1 MKNIDQLNE
10 SQANIDDVVSAYR
23 IFLGRN
29 PDSAGLATY
38 QSLIQK
44 GELTLEQLFQA
55 FTTAPEFK
63 EKHSHRPT
71 PTQMPPVS
79 LKEQFKRKVSRR
91 LNRFLRKA
99 SGQTNAAIN
108 PLPLNPEIKILRSP
122 SELDAM
128 LAHCDAMMAQSV
140 DEYRKAAGSF
150 HYVPSEPYP
159 DDPHSQA
166 YRDFQA
172 KLYQEIS
179 GRSNYGSLDNEES
192 PFDLEQAKRSP
203 YPYQTESALEVGNQL
218 IAQGFLLKTANLQPG
233 AKVLEFGPGWGNTTL
248 HMLTM
253 GYELTVVEADE
264 KFISL
269 IQHRAGVLN
278 DRLTCHHDDMA
289 TFKIDQ
295 TFDAVLFFECFHH
308 CSDHLTLLKNLDAM
322 LGPDGVMIFA
332 AEPIIDF
339 PYPWGVRLDGISVHS
354 IRKFGWLEL
363 GFDTTYFQQTLNDL
377 GWTFERHQM
386 QMASPIADVIIA
398 RRQSA

>member
-1 MKNIDQLNE
+1 LTTWFRPIAFFWE
-10 SQANIDDVVSAYR
+10 E
-23 IFLGRN
+23 
-29 PDSAGLATY
+29 T
-38 QSLIQK
+38 LI
-44 GELTLEQLFQA
+44 FQA

-63 EKHSHRPT
+63 EKHSPRPT
-71 PTQMPPVS
+71 PTQMPTVS
-79 LKEQFKRKVSRR
+79 LKEQFKRKVGRR

-122 SELDAM
+122 LELDAM
-128 LAHCDAMMAQSV
+128 LAHCDDMMAQSV

-150 HYVPSEPYP
+150 HYVPSEAYP

-203 YPYQTESALEVGNQL
+203 YPYITESALEVGNQL
-218 IAQGFLLKTANLQPG
+218 IAQGFLLKTANLKPG

-289 TFKIDQ
+289 TFKVDQ

-322 LGPDGVMIFA
+322 LAPDGVMIFA
-332 AEPIIDF
+332 AEPITDF

-377 GWTFERHQM
+377 GWTFERHQLP
-386 QMASPIADVIIA
+386 MASPMADVIIA